1 MSAAVVM
8 PAAAAAPSPVHHNR
22 PSRANV
28 AAKTFQCTEC
38 SAVLISPTE
47 FQLHI
52 ENRHM
57 NDSTNDEDSD
67 VDAVTEDD
75 FGKSMAGAAVAV
87 GGGGNKHKSP
97 SSSSSRSSP
106 SLSSSSEDLR
116 CSFCSKHFTR
126 KLDLAHHL
134 EDMHCRERCL
144 YGKCGAV
151 FTGKQSIVCHIESSH
166 SRPSLSKLC
175 RMCGANAGTET
186 GLLNHILAE
195 HLERACGMCTQFK
208 TTSTSAE
215 DGNSL
220 LDHIRLNHSFYV
232 FVKKCD
238 NCPSVFRDQN
248 ALADHHAA
256 VHQERYCKSCSLT
269 FRGVWRY
276 REHIREKHPLAERE
290 LNINSNNVVSG
301 GGGGGS
307 GKNLPSG
314 GGGDIAATEAN
325 KAAADTATFL
335 APAPPPPSPR
345 AAPGAHHHSGSGS
358 SPGFMTVRCPLCS
371 YQSSQKSNLTR
382 HFESFHLT
390 YKCRICR
397 ERIFGR
403 KKIIEHVHREHGSTD
418 TRYDIRDADSKREM
432 GILNRALAKPSLL
445 STSPSSSPSASSAS
459 NMALN
464 EYRCPRCPF
473 VAHYQL
479 AWIRHKSVCKKSSAA
494 ASSDVGAG
502 KSNEENRVRGLT
514 PAERR
519 HVNQAKNYSCPKC
532 ISKFRTA
539 RSTAL
544 HLKEEHG
551 VRCVVKKDE
560 AGNKIIVEESR
571 KRKRSSGS
579 AASVASAAAALT
591 AEERDGGSSLSALT
605 ACSSSNVSSA
615 TPSNHNS
622 DTETAFEDDD
632 LASASAMG
640 LAPNSSPDPFLKR
653 DLAKKFR
660 LEYESFR
667 RLKCDEFQEYLRI
680 NNNMG
685 WGDVDSPDVLFNRAM
700 TNVMGGVNDGGVAAV
715 VEMKESFAP
724 NFIPAAFAEI
734 YDE

>member
-1 MSAAVVM
+1 M
-8 PAAAAAPSPVHHNR
+8 
-22 PSRANV
+22 
-28 AAKTFQCTEC
+28 AK
-38 SAVLISPTE
+38 
-47 FQLHI
+47 I
-52 ENRHM
+52 ESVYLPN
-57 NDSTNDEDSD
+57 
-67 VDAVTEDD
+67 
-75 FGKSMAGAAVAV
+75 KSMAGAAVAV

-126 KLDLAHHL
+126 KLDLANHL
-134 EDMHCRERCL
+134 ESMHCRERCL

-151 FTGKQSIVCHIESSH
+151 FTGKHCWDWKILLKYVTHQYSSILGKQSIVCHIESSH

-208 TTSTSAE
+208 TTSTSAKDE
-215 DGNSL
+215 NSL
-220 LDHIRLNHSFYV
+220 LDHIRLNHSYYV

-390 YKCRICR
+390 YK
-397 ERIFGR
+397 
-403 KKIIEHVHREHGSTD
+403 
-418 TRYDIRDADSKREM
+418 Y
-432 GILNRALAKPSLL
+432 
-445 STSPSSSPSASSAS
+445 
-459 NMALN
+459 
-464 EYRCPRCPF
+464 
-473 VAHYQL
+473 VA
-479 AWIRHKSVCKKSSAA
+479 R
-494 ASSDVGAG
+494 
-502 KSNEENRVRGLT
+502 
-514 PAERR
+514 
-519 HVNQAKNYSCPKC
+519 
-532 ISKFRTA
+532 
-539 RSTAL
+539 
-544 HLKEEHG
+544 
-551 VRCVVKKDE
+551 
-560 AGNKIIVEESR
+560 
-571 KRKRSSGS
+571 
-579 AASVASAAAALT
+579 
-591 AEERDGGSSLSALT
+591 
-605 ACSSSNVSSA
+605 
-615 TPSNHNS
+615 
-622 DTETAFEDDD
+622 
-632 LASASAMG
+632 
-640 LAPNSSPDPFLKR
+640 
-653 DLAKKFR
+653 
-660 LEYESFR
+660 
-667 RLKCDEFQEYLRI
+667 
-680 NNNMG
+680 
-685 WGDVDSPDVLFNRAM
+685 
-700 TNVMGGVNDGGVAAV
+700 
-715 VEMKESFAP
+715 
-724 NFIPAAFAEI
+724 
-734 YDE
+734 